1 VSELV
6 VNFVAARVRADTLAE
21 LAALPT
27 PILVLGGQGYD
38 NAGDEAMLDGLLH
51 ILGREVVSVVSRR
64 PEHTASL
71 HHVRTVGPAG
81 LPMALLRHRTL
92 LIGGGALFGRDMG
105 ILGRLLPF
113 VGLVALAVGRTV
125 ALAGIGVD
133 DKTPRV
139 MRPFLALLG
148 RHARLVQVRDRA
160 SVAFLAGLGVP
171 SSFAPDFSEFV
182 EPASPETGRAVLEAA
197 GVPVDRTVVG
207 LALTAVEPTLAA
219 KVEAA
224 MPEWLAAYPDA
235 SFVLIPT
242 SRHPFVKS
250 HDDLVF
256 ARRLAAANPSLFVV
270 PGPLAPATMLA
281 LFSSLDAAVGM
292 RYHALHFAQR
302 AGVPVVPLAYAPKC
316 LAWCTDEGVAPA
328 SVDTIV
334 ARLGAALSVGAAL
347 HGTLPGGSR

>member
-1 VSELV
+1 MSELAGAL
-6 VNFVAARVRADTLAE
+6 VAARFGAATVVE

-38 NAGDEAMLDGLLH
+38 NAGDEAMLDGLLR
-51 ILGREVVSVVSRR
+51 ILGRDMVSVVSRR

-71 HHVRTVGPAG
+71 HKVRTVGPAG
-81 LPMALLRHRTL
+81 LPLALLRHRTL

-133 DKTPRV
+133 DETPRV

-148 RHARLVQVRDRA
+148 RRARLVQVRDRA
-160 SVAFLAGLGVP
+160 SVAFLAGLGVA

-182 EPASPETGRAVLEAA
+182 EPASPETGWAVLEAA
-197 GVPVDRTVVG
+197 GVPVGQPVVG
-207 LALTAVEPTLAA
+207 LALTAVEPILAA

-224 MPEWLAAYPDA
+224 MGQWLAAYPGA

-256 ARRLAAANPSLFVV
+256 ARRLQAANKRLFVV

-281 LFSSLDAAVGM
+281 LMGRFDAVVAM
-292 RYHALHFAQR
+292 RYHALHFARR

-316 LAWCTDEGVAPA
+316 LAWCADEGVPPA
-328 SVDTIV
+328 SVDSIV
-334 ARLGAALSVGAAL
+334 ARLEVALSAAAALDVMP
-347 HGTLPGGSR
+347 TGGSR